1 MLTRLF
7 SPPLRR
13 CSFTL
18 ARRYKSNSS
27 DQGLPAPGQ
36 GTPISLDVSGGG
48 STAKLSAMGPL
59 VVNVDGT
66 VSRITN
72 WAEMTDAERETTF
85 RMVGKRNQTRLA
97 ALKKAK
103 EAKGTADSQDG
114 SSAS

>member
-1 MLTRLF
+1 MLTRLL

-13 CSFTL
+13 SFAL
-18 ARRYKSNSS
+18 ARRYKSGSS

-85 RMVGKRNQTRLA
+85 RMVGKRNQQRLD

-103 EAKGTADSQDG
+103 EANDAATSQDT
-114 SSAS
+114 SSNS